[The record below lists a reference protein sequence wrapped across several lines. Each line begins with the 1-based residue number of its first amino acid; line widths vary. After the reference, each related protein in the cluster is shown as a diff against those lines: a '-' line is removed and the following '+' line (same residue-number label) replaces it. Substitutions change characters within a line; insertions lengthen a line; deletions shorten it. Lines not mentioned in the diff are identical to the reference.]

1 MIKGSFNVRI
11 MKKMF
16 FIILFMHISMNTN
29 VLFSQNF
36 KELPERVRDSLL
48 IKIADRALEK
58 YGPEYNRGYLTPVVK
73 NEGEFEIGILKGE
86 VYYTVTYPYDKS
98 MELMEED
105 FSARV
110 VILENTGKAIAIV
123 FGNRY
128 SYNLIK
134 LEQLEKE
141 GKKTQVMPFTTIK
154 KPVGPPLF

>member
-73 NEGEFEIGILKGE
+73 NEGEFESGAHKGE
-86 VYYTVTYPYDKS
+86 VCYTVTYPYDKS
-98 MELMEED
+98 KELMERN

-110 VILENTGKAIAIV
+110 VILENSGNTIWIT
-123 FGNRY
+123 FGNGY
-128 SYNLIK
+128 AYDVEK
-134 LEQLEKE
+134 YEKMEKE
-141 GKKTQVMPFTTIK
+141 GFKVKKMPFTTIK